1 MNNEEVIVDVQNIGH
16 YFGDIKAVDDISFQV
31 KRGEVLGF
39 LGPNGAG
46 KSTTMRMLSC
56 FITPTFG
63 KASIKGY
70 DTINNS
76 LEVRS
81 SIGYLPENAP
91 AYEDMVV
98 ADFLDFVAS
107 VRGFTG
113 KDKKEKIKTIISQIS
128 LEEVLHQRIETLS
141 KGFKRRV
148 CLAQAILHD
157 PEVLILDE
165 PTDGLDP
172 NQKHEIRELIRK
184 ISKKKVII
192 LSTHILEEVEEVCS
206 RVIIIAHG
214 EIKADNTPDKLR
226 SQSESAGMV
235 SIILDPNIIREAYDY
250 FKQIDCTSKVE
261 SINHSNQLNIFPKDL
276 KGFTQKIINEC
287 HKKSWQILD
296 ISVNKGNLAE
306 VFRKITT

>member
-91 AYEDMVV
+91 AYEDMIV
-98 ADFLDFVAS
+98 ADFLDFIAS

-113 KDKKEKIKTIISQIS
+113 KEKKERIKAIISQIS

-184 ISKKKVII
+184 ISKEKVII

-214 EIKADNTPDKLR
+214 KIKADNTPDKLR

-235 SIILDPNIIREAYDY
+235 SIILDSNIIKEAYHY
-250 FKQIDCTSKVE
+250 FKQIDCTSRVE

-276 KGFTQKIINEC
+276 NGFTQKIINEC